1 MQRKVLITGAS
12 GFLGRYLLKD
22 SPQNTQIL
30 AQYFKHPIHST
41 GDEVQSLEL
50 DLTKSPFD
58 KLAEFKPDVII
69 HAAAQSSIDACE
81 SKPEE
86 AWRINFEATEKL
98 VDFAKEMKCRFIY
111 TSTDIVFDGKKG
123 HYSEKDIPNP
133 INVYGQTKLESEK
146 YILENLKN
154 SVVAR
159 LALFYGKALNG
170 TPSFT
175 ELMLENLRAGKK
187 VNAFTDQYRSPLPV
201 SQLAQAIWELV
212 DSDFRGVI
220 HIGGSERISRYDM
233 AKILCQQ
240 FNLPL
245 RLVNPVF
252 SHEVNLMA
260 FRPLDCS
267 LDISLA
273 ASLLKTQLI
282 GYTTGLKFAFG

>member
-12 GFLGRYLLKD
+12 GFLGRYLIKD
-22 SPQNTQIL
+22 SPQNTPIL
-30 AQYFKHPIHST
+30 AQYFTHPLHSA
-41 GDEVQSLEL
+41 GNEFQSLEL
-50 DLTKSPFD
+50 DLTKSSFD
-58 KLAEFKPDVII
+58 KLAQFKPDVII
-69 HAAAQSSIDACE
+69 HTAAQSSIDFCE
-81 SKPEE
+81 SNLDQ
-86 AWRINFEATEKL
+86 AWLVNYEATEKL
-98 VDFAKEMKCRFIY
+98 VDFAGEMNCRFIY

-123 HYSEKDIPNP
+123 NYAEKDIPNP

-175 ELMLENLRAGKK
+175 EVMLENLRAGKK
-187 VNAFTDQYRSPLPV
+187 VNAFTDQYRSPVPV
-201 SQLAQAIWELV
+201 SQLAQAIWEMA
-212 DSDFRGVI
+212 DSDFCGLI

-233 AKILCQQ
+233 AKILCGQ
-240 FNLPL
+240 FDLPL
-245 RLVNPVF
+245 ELVNPVL
-252 SHEVNLMA
+252 SHEVNLIA

-273 ASLLKTQLI
+273 SSLLKTQLI
-282 GYTTGLKFAFG
+282 GYTTGLKLAFG